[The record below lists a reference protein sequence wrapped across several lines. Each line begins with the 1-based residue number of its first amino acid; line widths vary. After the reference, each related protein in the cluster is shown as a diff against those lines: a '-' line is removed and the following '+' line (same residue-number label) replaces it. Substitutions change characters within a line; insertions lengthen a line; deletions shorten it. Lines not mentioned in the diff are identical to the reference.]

1 MKDQIALLGGVY
13 SNYLALNAALD
24 DIDARGIEHVFCLG
38 DLGAFGPHP
47 DKTVDILR
55 ENRVVTLQGNYD
67 NSIAFGLDD
76 CQCGYTDP
84 RDNYYAKLSYDYTL
98 NNTSEHHRR
107 WMRTLPQQLR
117 IKLAGKDVLL
127 CHGSPRQ
134 LNEFMWESTT
144 PTHFLEKMCV
154 DFAADVIA
162 CTHTGLHWHRALP
175 SGRHFI
181 NAGVLGRPANDGT
194 TNVWYTVLSHDDDGV
209 DVEFVPV
216 YYDYAKLAAEMESE
230 GLPHEFVRTI
240 CEGWWTTCLEVL
252 PAKERARGRF

>member
-1 MKDQIALLGGVY
+1 MRLAPFVSTLRLHWSIYKARLHPQRLRPRWHERPDSFLGGVY

-55 ENRVVTLQGNYD
+55 EHRVVTLQGNYD

-144 PTHFLEKMCV
+144 PTHFLGE
-154 DFAADVIA
+154 DV
-162 CTHTGLHWHRALP
+162 R
-175 SGRHFI
+175 
-181 NAGVLGRPANDGT
+181 
-194 TNVWYTVLSHDDDGV
+194 
-209 DVEFVPV
+209 
-216 YYDYAKLAAEMESE
+216 
-230 GLPHEFVRTI
+230 
-240 CEGWWTTCLEVL
+240 
-252 PAKERARGRF
+252 RF

>member
-24 DIDARGIEHVFCLG
+24 DIDARGIEHIFCLG

-47 DKTVDILR
+47 DKTVNILR
-55 ENRVVTLQGNYD
+55 ERRVVTLQGNYD

-98 NNTSEHHRR
+98 RNTSDHHRL

-117 IKLAGKDVLL
+117 IRLADKHVLL

-154 DFAADVIA
+154 DFEADIIA

-175 SGRHFI
+175 NDRHFL

-194 TNVWYTVLSHDDDGV
+194 TNVWYTVLSHDGDGV
-209 DVEFVPV
+209 NVEFIPV
-216 YYDYAKLAAEMESE
+216 DYDYETLAAEMESE
-230 GLPHEFVRTI
+230 GLPDEFIRTI
-240 CEGWWTTCLEVL
+240 REGWWTTCLEVL